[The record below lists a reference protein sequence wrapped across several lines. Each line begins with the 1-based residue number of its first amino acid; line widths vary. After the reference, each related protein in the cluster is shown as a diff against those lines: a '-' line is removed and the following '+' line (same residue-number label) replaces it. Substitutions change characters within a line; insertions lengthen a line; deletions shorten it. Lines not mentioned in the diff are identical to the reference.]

1 MGVMVIVGYRP
12 KPGQEGAL
20 MAEVQGHV
28 PALRAEGL
36 ATDRPALAMRAA
48 DGTVVEVFEWVSQ
61 EAIDSAHG
69 NPVVQKMWERFG
81 ACCEYV
87 PVADLDEARQLFSAF
102 VPLDTEPRPA
112 SGNRMG

>member
-12 KPGQEGAL
+12 KPGQEAAL
-20 MAEVQGHV
+20 LAEVQAHV

-69 NPVVQKMWERFG
+69 NPVVQKMWDSFG

-87 PVADLDEARQLFSAF
+87 PVGDLDEARQLFSSF
-102 VPLDTEPRPA
+102 TPLDHGLPPGDGPR
-112 SGNRMG
+112 G